1 MNKNM
6 VANGENAKRTFLQE
20 SIGTIINRLDVEYF
34 YRDDDANLL
43 FKSHL
48 ASEFFERIWE
58 EGKKVKIEI
67 KVTEI

>member
-1 MNKNM
+1 MSISKQNDEK
-6 VANGENAKRTFLQE
+6 VRRSFTQE
-20 SIGTIINRLDVEYF
+20 SIGTIINRLDVEYL

-48 ASEFFERIWE
+48 ASKFFEQIWE